1 MLRAVGG
8 TDGGVEA
15 LPAARKK
22 KDGGEGG
29 RFRLS
34 YKDVSQRSQLGQACS
49 DQPGQ
54 VAMLGLR

>member
-1 MLRAVGG
+1 MLRAVSG

-29 RFRLS
+29 S
-34 YKDVSQRSQLGQACS
+34 DSQCSRLGQACS
-49 DQPGQ
+49 VQPGQ
-54 VAMLGLR
+54 VAMLGPR